1 MDYEEEQ
8 EMEAEALQAILMD
21 SIQMVDGNS
30 NYTIDIVPFQEEEEE
45 NFVGVKLH
53 VKLPEKYPDEAP
65 GVEVESTKGLS
76 PNSLEE
82 VQQLVKDFIEEQLTD
97 NPSTPIMYML
107 VESVREWLLS
117 NNVKGDDG
125 SAWSSMMKREAAKKK
140 EEEAEKEQY
149 EEQMEKIT
157 IGETEEKERLLLKA
171 RSEGTPCTKENFEIW
186 KEKFMQEMERLK
198 KEKQESGGKENAQE
212 LKEEKDRA
220 ERKTGYEM
228 FQDKTNSIDITMLSG
243 ETEDEEGVGDF
254 DESLYLD
261 GDDDDLDDLDFEDDD
276 DDNEDEEEGDEDDI

>member
-1 MDYEEEQ
+1 M
-8 EMEAEALQAILMD
+8 LTL
-21 SIQMVDGNS
+21 
-30 NYTIDIVPFQEEEEE
+30 TF
-45 NFVGVKLH
+45 
-53 VKLPEKYPDEAP
+53 LPSSLPLYP
-65 GVEVESTKGLS
+65 
-76 PNSLEE
+76 SLEE

-140 EEEAEKEQY
+140 EEEGKAKSRLRLQKRDYRAPPTFAPPLLLLFSPFFTHPAEKEQY

-186 KEKFMQEMERLK
+186 KEKFMQEMDRLK

-220 ERKTGYEM
+220 ERKTGYEVSVLHS
-228 FQDKTNSIDITMLSG
+228 FPSR
-243 ETEDEEGVGDF
+243 F
-254 DESLYLD
+254 
-261 GDDDDLDDLDFEDDD
+261 
-276 DDNEDEEEGDEDDI
+276 